1 MKSFTIKP
9 ITLMIASALWAH
21 SAQANESKVPCDP
34 ESSSRCE
41 QASTPL
47 MLTPVTITAN
57 RVATE
62 LPRYAGQITILEAE
76 DMDISPN
83 IIENMMQIPGFETGD
98 DFGRQIG
105 SQFKLRGF
113 GYQSETRVII
123 EQDGVKRSPSLFS
136 NHISSFRTDPNLLK
150 RVEIVKGGSSV
161 LHGSGAIGGI
171 ISMTTKD
178 AHDFLREGDSTG
190 LTLGTRYDSNNAKQA
205 HIALAIDAD
214 QAPVDFLFYRKQ
226 GQFDDIELADGGV
239 RDSDDGSHID
249 ETINDEEINNSFFK
263 AGWDISDDQRLTAS
277 YYLYDE
283 DLETSWQTLWHI
295 NPGESP
301 VYGNLEQRDI
311 VLDYLFNPV
320 DNRLINF
327 SAKVYDTEAFYRRT
341 RSSDTYDVYY
351 INKDERQ
358 GLNLKNSAE
367 FTTAALEHSLV
378 VGLDYEE
385 REESATYLY
394 NGEPSDFGSF
404 PNYYKDTGLYAQD
417 IIRFGRTEVSIGGR
431 LDSFKRGVDLPD
443 RSEYKDSHFS
453 PKIGLS
459 HEIHDGIYLL
469 ANYAETF
476 RGPTPNETSASG
488 ALNPHYW
495 YVPNNDLK
503 PEVAKEYEVGF
514 ALDLQN
520 LLGDDSLYF
529 KATWFDGDIKD
540 MISLERSPEL
550 GTPPD
555 IGDGYADYREYAQ
568 YKNIASA
575 SRRGFEIEA
584 KYRLPN
590 WMFAAGY
597 DHLKLHDDHTGELLQ
612 PSTDKLYL
620 NASYT
625 HHPWNLTSGLRLTHW
640 FEPER
645 DTYVRVI
652 SGKEYRYVKDSF
664 TTVDFLGHWEP
675 GNRGQGAL
683 GRDWSVQ
690 FGINNLFDEQR
701 INAAN
706 YETTTAV
713 GKGRNLYLALEKY
726 F

>member
-1 MKSFTIKP
+1 MKPPFLKP
-9 ITLMIASALWAH
+9 IAFMAVGMLCTHAAH
-21 SAQANESKVPCDP
+21 AEEHKMQCTTENN
-34 ESSSRCE
+34 SRCE
-41 QASTPL
+41 QPSSL
-47 MLTPVTITAN
+47 LILTPVTATAN
-57 RVATE
+57 RIPTE
-62 LPRYAGQITILEAE
+62 LPRYAGQISILETS
-76 DMDISPN
+76 DMDTSPN
-83 IIENMMQIPGFETGD
+83 IIENMMQIPGLETGD

-150 RVEIVKGGSSV
+150 RVEVVKGGSSV

-178 AHDFLREGDSTG
+178 AHDFLHQGDNIG

-205 HIALAIDAD
+205 HIALAIDTD
-214 QAPVDFLFYRKQ
+214 KVPLDFLFYRKQ
-226 GQFDDIELADGGV
+226 GQFDDIKLADGGV
-239 RDSDDGSHID
+239 LDSDDGSRID
-249 ETINDEEINNSFFK
+249 ETINDEAINNSFFK
-263 AGWDISDDQRLTAS
+263 VGWDISDEQRLTAS

-283 DLETSWQTLWHI
+283 ELETSWQTLWHRD
-295 NPGESP
+295 PGESP

-311 VLDYLFNPV
+311 VLDYQFNPV
-320 DNRLINF
+320 SNQLINF
-327 SAKVYDTEAFYRRT
+327 SAKAYDTESFYRRT
-341 RSSDTYDVYY
+341 RTSDTYDIFY

-358 GLNLKNSAE
+358 VINLKNSAE
-367 FTTAALEHSLV
+367 FTTAGLEHSLV

-385 REESATYLY
+385 REENATYLY
-394 NGEPSDFGSF
+394 DGEPSDFGSF
-404 PNYYKDTGLYAQD
+404 PNYYKDTGLYAQS
-417 IIRFGRTEVSIGGR
+417 IIRFRNAEVSIGGR
-431 LDSFKRGVDLPD
+431 LDQFKRGVDLPD

-453 PKIGLS
+453 PKVGLS
-459 HEIHDGIYLL
+459 YEVRDGIYLL

-495 YVPNNDLK
+495 FVPNNDLK

-514 ALDLQN
+514 SLDQQN

-555 IGDGYADYREYAQ
+555 IGDDYADYREYAQ

-575 SRRGFEIEA
+575 SRRGFEIET

-597 DHLKLHDDHTGELLQ
+597 DHLKLHDDRTGDLLQ
-612 PSTDKLYL
+612 PSTDKMYI

-625 HHPWNLTSGLRLTHW
+625 HHSWNLTTGLRLTHW

-645 DTYVRVI
+645 DSHVREVR
-652 SGKEYRYVKDSF
+652 GEEYHYIKDDF
-664 TTVDFLGHWEP
+664 TTIDLLGHWEP
-675 GNRGQGAL
+675 GNWGPSAL

-690 FGINNLFDEQR
+690 FGINNLFDKQR